1 MTCISNQSTPKYV
14 ALSFAAI
21 GVVYS
26 IDDCLVFEGIQ
37 QLTHRPYPA
46 LEKIKRLARS
56 SFGDDHKQGLQLFSV
71 KNCLR
76 KVVSDLRY
84 LQKCGLQDQCC
95 PT

>member
-26 IDDCLVFEGIQ
+26 IDDCLLFGGIQ

-46 LEKIKRLARS
+46 LERIKRLARS
-56 SFGDDHKQGLQLFSV
+56 SFEHDHKQGLQDINIYWPDMRYCYPDRIYIC
-71 KNCLR
+71 KI
-76 KVVSDLRY
+76 VS
-84 LQKCGLQDQCC
+84 K
-95 PT
+95 

>member
-14 ALSFAAI
+14 ALSFAAV

-26 IDDCLVFEGIQ
+26 IDDCLLFEGIQ

-56 SFGDDHKQGLQLFSV
+56 SFGDDHKQGLHSRGEMQ
-71 KNCLR
+71 NA
-76 KVVSDLRY
+76 
-84 LQKCGLQDQCC
+84 GLQTLSEMTHSLPLQLH
-95 PT
+95 